1 MKSLMVQ
8 IPLELSRIYV
18 INSKER
24 ELKMLNHLRPI
35 EEEVQLNTIRNHKI
49 DNDPHLPTEVAEEDL
64 DNPTMLQNS
73 ILKLL
78 I

>member
-1 MKSLMVQ
+1 MVQ
-8 IPLELSRIYV
+8 TPLELSRIYV

-49 DNDPHLPTEVAEEDL
+49 DNDPPLPTEVAEEVL
-64 DNPTMLQNS
+64 GNPTMLQNS